1 MDHRPQAANT
11 TGASEP
17 SRCDRSEGAAPAE
30 QLESQSPATVPK
42 LRITTC
48 DMRRVAHCPKECLNR
63 SDATCL
69 VHLHPKSMPLT
80 PNAFSPRLTPELSRA
95 AKRRR
100 LGRTV
105 RRDVKAEADL
115 LQAGATTVMRGSP
128 AASCEHLR
136 GRESSRRGRSEGAAP
151 AEQLE
156 SESPATVPKLRMTTC
171 DMRRAADCPKEC
183 LNRSDE
189 TCLVHLHPK
198 SMPLTRNAFSPRL
211 TA

>member
-1 MDHRPQAANT
+1 MKCYAAAGSRRSRT
-11 TGASEP
+11 AEAILSPCQTG
-17 SRCDRSEGAAPAE
+17 CDCHCTKTRATSGEE
-30 QLESQSPATVPK
+30 QVLMPATCEIIQP
-42 LRITTC
+42 LPRTATPRQDSRQHIQRLFIRPRI
-48 DMRRVAHCPKECLNR
+48 
-63 SDATCL
+63 
-69 VHLHPKSMPLT
+69 
-80 PNAFSPRLTPELSRA
+80 TPELSRA

-100 LGRTV
+100 LGRIV

-128 AASCEHLR
+128 AASREHHR
-136 GRESSRRGRSEGAAP
+136 GRESSRCDRSEGAAP

-183 LNRSDE
+183 LNRSDG
-189 TCLVHLHPK
+189 TCLVQLHPK

-211 TA
+211 TPELSRAA